1 MRRPFS
7 MIQQCALL
15 IWGFKMS
22 QFITAILTSLSSGAI
37 YALMSLALVL
47 VWRSTRVVNFAQA
60 GQAVLTTYI
69 GYAVIQKTGSYWIAL
84 IVAVISGAL
93 IGAIIDRFFMRP
105 IFKRITSG
113 PIVMI
118 APVVA
123 TLGLLGIIQAIIGL
137 IWGLTNQS
145 IETPVSN
152 AGLNINGTVVA
163 FSLYNALVLAIV
175 TLVMVLLTLLFQKTN
190 IGLALRA
197 SAYSPE
203 IAKLSGIKV
212 DAVRTLGW
220 AISGAA
226 GGLAGMLYIPN
237 TYLYPNAMDV
247 LLVFGFI
254 AAVIG
259 GLESMAG
266 AVAGAMVLGFAIN
279 FSTSYISTKLVFPTA
294 FVVLILVL
302 LVRPSGLFAA
312 KKGRSA

>member
-1 MRRPFS
+1 MT
-7 MIQQCALL
+7 
-15 IWGFKMS
+15 
-22 QFITAILTSLSSGAI
+22 QFITAVLTSLSSGAI
-37 YALMSLALVL
+37 YALMALALVL

-69 GYAVIQKTGSYWIAL
+69 GYEVIQRTGSYWIAL
-84 IVAVISGAL
+84 VAAIISGAI
-93 IGAIIDRFFMRP
+93 IGALIDRFFMRP
-105 IFKRITSG
+105 IFKRVTSG
-113 PIVMI
+113 PIVLI

-123 TLGLLGIIQAIIGL
+123 TLGLLGIIEAIIGVV
-137 IWGLTNQS
+137 WGLNNQS
-145 IETPVSN
+145 IEPPVSN
-152 AGLNINGTVVA
+152 AGLNVNGTVIA
-163 FSLYNALVLAIV
+163 FSLFNAFVLGTVANAMI
-175 TLVMVLLTLLFQKTN
+175 LLTLLFQKTN

-203 IAKLSGIKV
+203 ISKLSGIRV

-226 GGLAGMLYIPN
+226 GGLAGMLYVPS
-237 TYLYPNAMDV
+237 TYLFPNAMSI

-259 GLESMAG
+259 GLESMVG

-279 FSTSYISTKLVFPTA
+279 FVATYISTALVFPTA

-302 LVRPSGLFAA
+302 LVRPSGLFAG

>member
-1 MRRPFS
+1 

-15 IWGFKMS
+15 IWGFKMN
-22 QFITAILTSLSSGAI
+22 QFITAVLTSLSSGAI
-37 YALMSLALVL
+37 YALMSLSLVL

-84 IVAVISGAL
+84 VVAVISGAL

-105 IFKRITSG
+105 IFKRVTSG

-123 TLGLLGIIQAIIGL
+123 TLGLLGIIQAIIGF

-163 FSLYNALVLAIV
+163 FSLYNLLVLVIV
-175 TLVMVLLTLLFQKTN
+175 TLVMILLTLLFQKTN

-226 GGLAGMLYIPN
+226 SGLAGMLYIPN

-259 GLESMAG
+259 GLDSMAG

-279 FSTSYISTKLVFPTA
+279 FSTTYISTTLVFPTA

-302 LVRPSGLFAA
+302 LVKPSGLFAA
-312 KKGRSA
+312 KKGRTA

>member
-1 MRRPFS
+1 MN
-7 MIQQCALL
+7 
-15 IWGFKMS
+15 

-37 YALMSLALVL
+37 YALMSLSLVL

-84 IVAVISGAL
+84 VVAVISGAL
-93 IGAIIDRFFMRP
+93 IGSIIDRFFMRP
-105 IFKRITSG
+105 IFKRVTSG

-123 TLGLLGIIQAIIGL
+123 TLGLLGIIQAIIGF

-152 AGLNINGTVVA
+152 SGLNINGTVVA
-163 FSLYNALVLAIV
+163 FSLFNLLVLVIV
-175 TLVMVLLTLLFQKTN
+175 TLVMVLLSLLFQKTN

-226 GGLAGMLYIPN
+226 SGLAGMLYIPN

-259 GLESMAG
+259 GLDSMAG

-279 FSTSYISTKLVFPTA
+279 FSTTYISTTMVFPTA
-294 FVVLILVL
+294 FIVLILVL
-302 LVRPSGLFAA
+302 LVKPSGLFAA

>member
-1 MRRPFS
+1 MN
-7 MIQQCALL
+7 
-15 IWGFKMS
+15 
-22 QFITAILTSLSSGAI
+22 QFITAVLTSLSSGAI

-84 IVAVISGAL
+84 VIAVISGAL

-123 TLGLLGIIQAIIGL
+123 TLGLLGIIQAIIGF

-163 FSLYNALVLAIV
+163 FSLYNALVLAMV
-175 TLVMVLLTLLFQKTN
+175 TAVMILLTLLFQKTN

-220 AISGAA
+220 AIAGAA
-226 GGLAGMLYIPN
+226 GGMAGMLYIPN

-259 GLESMAG
+259 GLESLAG
-266 AVAGAMVLGFAIN
+266 SVAGAMVLGFAIN
-279 FSTSYISTKLVFPTA
+279 FSTTYISTKLVFPTA

-302 LVRPSGLFAA
+302 LIKPSGLFAA

>member
-1 MRRPFS
+1 MN
-7 MIQQCALL
+7 
-15 IWGFKMS
+15 

-37 YALMSLALVL
+37 YALMSLSLVL

-84 IVAVISGAL
+84 VVAVISGAL

-105 IFKRITSG
+105 IFKRVTSG

-123 TLGLLGIIQAIIGL
+123 TLGLLGIIQAIIGF

-163 FSLYNALVLAIV
+163 FSLYNLLVLVIV
-175 TLVMVLLTLLFQKTN
+175 TLVMILLTLLFQKTN

-226 GGLAGMLYIPN
+226 SGLAGMLYIPN

-259 GLESMAG
+259 GLDSMAG

-279 FSTSYISTKLVFPTA
+279 FSTTYISTTLVFPTA
-294 FVVLILVL
+294 FLVLILVL
-302 LVRPSGLFAA
+302 LVKPSGLFAA

>member
-1 MRRPFS
+1 MT
-7 MIQQCALL
+7 QQCALL
-15 IWGFKMS
+15 IWGFKMN
-22 QFITAILTSLSSGAI
+22 QFITAVLTSLSSGAI

-84 IVAVISGAL
+84 VVAVISGAL

-123 TLGLLGIIQAIIGL
+123 TLGLLGIIQAIIGF

-163 FSLYNALVLAIV
+163 FSLYNALVLAMV
-175 TLVMVLLTLLFQKTN
+175 TAVMILLTLLFQKTN

-220 AISGAA
+220 AIAGAA
-226 GGLAGMLYIPN
+226 GGMAGMLYIPN

-259 GLESMAG
+259 GLDSLFG
-266 AVAGAMVLGFAIN
+266 AVAGAMILGFAVN
-279 FSTSYISTKLVFPTA
+279 FSATYISYKLVFPTA
-294 FVVLILVL
+294 FVILILVL
-302 LVRPSGLFAA
+302 LIKPSGVFSG
-312 KKGRSA
+312 KKGRKD

>member
-1 MRRPFS
+1 MN
-7 MIQQCALL
+7 
-15 IWGFKMS
+15 

-37 YALMSLALVL
+37 YALMSLSLVL

-84 IVAVISGAL
+84 VVAVISGAL

-105 IFKRITSG
+105 IFKRVTSG

-123 TLGLLGIIQAIIGL
+123 TLGLLGIIQAIIGF

-163 FSLYNALVLAIV
+163 FSLYNLFVLVIV
-175 TLVMVLLTLLFQKTN
+175 TLVMILLTLLFQKTN

-226 GGLAGMLYIPN
+226 SGLAGMLYIPN

-259 GLESMAG
+259 GLDSMAG

-279 FSTSYISTKLVFPTA
+279 FSTTYISTTLVFPTA
-294 FVVLILVL
+294 FLVLILVL
-302 LVRPSGLFAA
+302 LVKPSGLFAA

>member
-1 MRRPFS
+1 M
-7 MIQQCALL
+7 
-15 IWGFKMS
+15 
-22 QFITAILTSLSSGAI
+22 QFITAVLTSLSSGAI
-37 YALMSLALVL
+37 YALMSIALVL

-69 GYAVIQKTGSYWIAL
+69 GYEVIQRTGSYWIAL
-84 IVAVISGAL
+84 VAAIISGAL
-93 IGAIIDRFFMRP
+93 IGAFIDRFFMRP
-105 IFKRITSG
+105 IFKRVTSG
-113 PIVMI
+113 PIVLI

-123 TLGLLGIIQAIIGL
+123 TLGLLGIIQAIIG
-137 IWGLTNQS
+137 IVW
-145 IETPVSN
+145 
-152 AGLNINGTVVA
+152 GLNIQSIQTPVANDGFNVNGTVIA
-163 FSLYNALVLAIV
+163 FSLFNAFVLGTV
-175 TLVMVLLTLLFQKTN
+175 TLTMILLTLLFQKTN

-220 AISGAA
+220 AIAGAA
-226 GGLAGMLYIPN
+226 GGLAGMLYIPGAS
-237 TYLYPNAMDV
+237 LDPNAMDI

-279 FSTSYISTKLVFPTA
+279 FATTYISTTLVFLTA
-294 FVVLILVL
+294 FAILILVL
-302 LVRPSGLFAA
+302 LIRPSGLFAS
-312 KKGRSA
+312 KKSRSA

>member
-1 MRRPFS
+1 MN
-7 MIQQCALL
+7 
-15 IWGFKMS
+15 
-22 QFITAILTSLSSGAI
+22 QFITAVLTSLSSGAI
-37 YALMSLALVL
+37 YALMSLSLVL

-84 IVAVISGAL
+84 VVAVISGAL

-105 IFKRITSG
+105 IFKRVTSG

-123 TLGLLGIIQAIIGL
+123 TLGLLGIIQAIIGFV
-137 IWGLTNQS
+137 WGLTNQS

-163 FSLYNALVLAIV
+163 FSLYNALVLVIV
-175 TLVMVLLTLLFQKTN
+175 TVAMVLLTLLFQKTN

-203 IAKLSGIKV
+203 ISKLSGIKV

-226 GGLAGMLYIPN
+226 SGLAGMLYIPN

-259 GLESMAG
+259 GLDSMAG

-279 FSTSYISTKLVFPTA
+279 FSTTYISTTLVFPTA

-302 LVRPSGLFAA
+302 LVKPSGLFAA

>member
-1 MRRPFS
+1 MT
-7 MIQQCALL
+7 
-15 IWGFKMS
+15 
-22 QFITAILTSLSSGAI
+22 QFITAVLTSLSSGAI
-37 YALMSLALVL
+37 YALMALALVL

-69 GYAVIQKTGSYWIAL
+69 GYEVIQRTGSYWIAL
-84 IVAVISGAL
+84 VVAIISGAI
-93 IGAIIDRFFMRP
+93 IGAFIDRFFMRP
-105 IFKRITSG
+105 IFKRVTSG
-113 PIVMI
+113 PIVLI

-123 TLGLLGIIQAIIGL
+123 TLGLLGIIEAIIGVV
-137 IWGLTNQS
+137 WGLNNQS
-145 IETPVSN
+145 IEPPVLN
-152 AGLNINGTVVA
+152 AGFNVNGTVIA
-163 FSLYNALVLAIV
+163 FSLFNAFVLGAVAVAMI
-175 TLVMVLLTLLFQKTN
+175 LLTLLFQRTN

-203 IAKLSGIKV
+203 ISKLSGIKV

-226 GGLAGMLYIPN
+226 GGLAGMLYVPS
-237 TYLYPNAMDV
+237 TYLFPNAMDI

-259 GLESMAG
+259 GLESMVG

-279 FSTSYISTKLVFPTA
+279 FATTYISTTLVFPTA

-302 LVRPSGLFAA
+302 LVRPSGLFAG